1 MLFWIVSLLAVGKM
15 QEMSLQGFVEESNL
29 KELFI
34 GAAYYVNLVSP
45 DVQRLPLRAF
55 VVREGREQE
64 RERLSQ
70 TELW

>member
-1 MLFWIVSLLAVGKM
+1 
-15 QEMSLQGFVEESNL
+15 MSLQGFVEESNL

-70 TELW
+70 TEL